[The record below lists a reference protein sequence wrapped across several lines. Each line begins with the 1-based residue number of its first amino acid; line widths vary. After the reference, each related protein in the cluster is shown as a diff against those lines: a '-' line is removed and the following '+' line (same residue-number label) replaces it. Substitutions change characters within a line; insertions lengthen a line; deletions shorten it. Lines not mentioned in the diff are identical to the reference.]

1 MKKQA
6 LAIALVLC
14 LLALVFSGC
23 GKKNT
28 SSDAAGSTVSQ
39 GSSCDSSTDTNS
51 TASNDSTSSD
61 LTSNTSNNQTG
72 NEGQGGNNTPGVGDA
87 NEPDDPNEP
96 TIPDVP
102 DNSPTIYLEA
112 EKKDD
117 KVIVKVCARNNP
129 GVATLNFRVDYDKT
143 AVEPEKIEKGLVIV
157 TSNLEQ
163 TTNLAG
169 YITAV
174 WVDVKGTT
182 ENGTLFT
189 ITFKP
194 KSGATKATFSI
205 TADKNAFINPDV
217 KPVEF
222 KLKGTEIKF

>member
-39 GSSCDSSTDTNS
+39 GSSSDSSTDT
-51 TASNDSTSSD
+51 SS
-61 LTSNTSNNQTG
+61 NQTG
-72 NEGQGGNNTPGVGDA
+72 NEGQGSNNTPGSGDA

-96 TIPDVP
+96 TVPDVP

-129 GVATLNFRVDYDKT
+129 GVATFNFRVDYDKT

>member
-1 MKKQA
+1 MLQVQPFHKVLHLTLQPI
-6 LAIALVLC
+6 LIAPLQMIAPRPTLPPTRQTIKP
-14 LLALVFSGC
+14 AT
-23 GKKNT
+23 KDK
-28 SSDAAGSTVSQ
+28 AATI
-39 GSSCDSSTDTNS
+39 
-51 TASNDSTSSD
+51 
-61 LTSNTSNNQTG
+61 
-72 NEGQGGNNTPGVGDA
+72 PRGVGDA
-87 NEPDDPNEP
+87 NDPDDPNEP

-129 GVATLNFRVDYDKT
+129 GVASFNFRVDYDKT
-143 AVEPEKIEKGLVIV
+143 AMEPEKIEKGLVSV
-157 TSNLEQ
+157 TSNLQQ

-174 WVDVKGTT
+174 WVDVNGTT

>member
-1 MKKQA
+1 M
-6 LAIALVLC
+6 
-14 LLALVFSGC
+14 
-23 GKKNT
+23 
-28 SSDAAGSTVSQ
+28 
-39 GSSCDSSTDTNS
+39 
-51 TASNDSTSSD
+51 
-61 LTSNTSNNQTG
+61 
-72 NEGQGGNNTPGVGDA
+72 
-87 NEPDDPNEP
+87 
-96 TIPDVP
+96 
-102 DNSPTIYLEA
+102 
-112 EKKDD
+112 
-117 KVIVKVCARNNP
+117 
-129 GVATLNFRVDYDKT
+129 
-143 AVEPEKIEKGLVIV
+143 EPEKIEKGLVSV
-157 TSNLEQ
+157 TSNLQQ

-174 WVDVKGTT
+174 WVDVNGIT